1 MATNTD
7 LLPLPTPPFYTI
19 PNMCNLRDAA
29 LSVNTCSGGKLR
41 PNILFRSADVSKL
54 EVENWKALYA
64 LGVAHVFDLRS
75 KPEVDKSLAAGAE
88 HGDESKTWIGKMGQA
103 GVKRSW
109 VPVFQETD
117 YSPEKIAVRFAK
129 YMDEDVKGFVTAYR
143 GILDEAG
150 PAFANIFRYLADLPA
165 PEQQGRRQQGNDG
178 QKVGALVHC
187 SAGKDRTGLFFAVLF
202 AFLDVPFDQIAT
214 EYNLTELGLQPIRDE
229 TADRLLKTLAFQ
241 TYMKAQMPVGGL
253 ESMEGEENVDF
264 SPEVQEKARQAAL
277 RMISAR
283 KESMMGS
290 LQMLN
295 TEFGGAS
302 NYMKV
307 QCGLD
312 DDVLER
318 LRKNLVVEVEDE
330 AKIGPK
336 V

>member
-1 MATNTD
+1 MATNAD
-7 LLPLPTPPFYTI
+7 PPLPTPPFYTI
-19 PNMCNLRDAA
+19 PNICNLRDAA
-29 LSVNTCSGGKLR
+29 LSVTTSSGSKLR
-41 PNILFRSADVSKL
+41 PNILFRSADVSNL
-54 EVENWKALYA
+54 DVENWKALYA

-75 KPEVDKSLAAGAE
+75 KPEVDKSLAAGNE
-88 HGDESKTWIGKMGQA
+88 HEDESKAWIEKMGLA

-129 YMDEDVKGFVTAYR
+129 YMDEDVEGFVTAYR

-165 PEQQGRRQQGNDG
+165 QDQEEGRQGKEG
-178 QKVGALVHC
+178 QKLGALVHC
-187 SAGKDRTGLFFAVLF
+187 TAGKDRTGLFFAVLF

-312 DDVLER
+312 DEVLGR
-318 LRKNLVVEVEDE
+318 LRKNLVVVEE

>member
-1 MATNTD
+1 MATNTNP
-7 LLPLPTPPFYTI
+7 PLPTPPFYTI
-19 PNMCNLRDAA
+19 PNICNLRDAA
-29 LSVNTCSGGKLR
+29 LSVTTSSGSKLR
-41 PNILFRSADVSKL
+41 PNTLFRSADVSKL
-54 EVENWKALYA
+54 EVENWRALYA

-75 KPEVDKSLAAGAE
+75 KPEVDKSLAAGNK
-88 HGDESKTWIGKMGQA
+88 HGDESKTWMGKMGQA

-129 YMDEDVKGFVTAYR
+129 YMDEDVQGFVTAYR

-150 PAFANIFRYLADLPA
+150 PAFASIFRYLANLPA
-165 PEQQGRRQQGNDG
+165 PEQEGRVQGKEGH
-178 QKVGALVHC
+178 KLGALIHC
-187 SAGKDRTGLFFAVLF
+187 TAGKDRTGLFFAVLF

-229 TADRLLKTLAFQ
+229 TADRLLNTLAFQ
-241 TYMKAQMPVGGL
+241 TYMKAQMAVDDP
-253 ESMEGEENVDF
+253 ESMEGAGTINF
-264 SPEVQEKARQAAL
+264 SPEVQEKGRQAAL

-290 LQMLN
+290 LEMLN
-295 TEFGGAS
+295 TEFGGAR

-307 QCGLD
+307 RCGLD
-312 DDVLER
+312 DDILER
-318 LRKNLVVEVEDE
+318 LRKNLVVVDDE